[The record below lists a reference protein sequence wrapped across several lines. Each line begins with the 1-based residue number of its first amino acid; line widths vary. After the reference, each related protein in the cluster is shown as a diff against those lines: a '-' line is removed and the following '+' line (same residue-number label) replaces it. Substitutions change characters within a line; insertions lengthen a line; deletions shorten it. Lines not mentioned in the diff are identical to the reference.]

1 MTIHVT
7 GGKKGGGLLGTLG
20 KALGLAATFIPGLQ
34 PFAPFIG
41 AASSLMQGDVGGA
54 VGSAVSGF
62 AGNIMD
68 QTKAAAATKAAN
80 KESLMGALSEA
91 QAQNSVVPPL
101 WDPSQLDESYDPDWQ
116 SGWKNYNR
124 SRRR

>member
-20 KALGLAATFIPGLQ
+20 KALGLASMVVPGLQ
-34 PFAPFIG
+34 PFAPYIN

-54 VGSAVSGF
+54 VGNAVSGF

-80 KESLMGALSEA
+80 KDSLMSALAEA
-91 QAQNSVVPPL
+91 QAENSVVPSW
-101 WDPSQLDESYDPDWQ
+101 WDPSQLNESYDPDWRE
-116 SGWKNYNR
+116 GWKNYNR
-124 SRRR
+124 RR